1 MCMVRTDVLPMHL
14 GALERTQQ
22 IHTGPSNLPA
32 PRRPFAA
39 RAQALQME
47 ELDSFLH
54 GTPPNATSSAKCSS
68 LLMWPTHPNDSTPQM
83 KEFRP
88 SEELRQMRQA
98 PSDAARSL

>member
-39 RAQALQME
+39 RTQALQME

-54 GTPPNATSSAKCSS
+54 GTPPN
-68 LLMWPTHPNDSTPQM
+68 DSMLQI
-83 KEFRP
+83 
-88 SEELRQMRQA
+88 EEIGLSGVLRQTQQA
-98 PSDAARSL
+98 PSNVTTIANGQIIQMTQCHK

>member
-1 MCMVRTDVLPMHL
+1 MVRTDVLPMHL

-54 GTPPNATSSAKCSS
+54 GTPPN
-68 LLMWPTHPNDSTPQM
+68 DSMLQI
-83 KEFRP
+83 EEIGP

-98 PSDAARSL
+98 PSDAAHSL